1 MEWNAK
7 LSSWVFSEVEQVA
20 DKNMEFLLGSSF
32 VLGSQNSTGMDCSV
46 DLKLGASGDIG
57 PAEKSRCQ
65 PSMSTTTTTA
75 GPSRRARAPGNAG
88 QNASCSVDRCKADLS
103 GSREYHRRHKVC
115 EVHSKTP
122 VVMVGGQEQRF
133 CQQCSRFHRLVEF
146 DEAKRSCR
154 KRLDGHNRRR
164 RKPPPDSI
172 NPGSLLPNHQGS
184 RFLMQPHLLP
194 SPTQSH
200 NWAGIIESEDMLPTN
215 HSPLTFVD
223 SEHHLSGSFSSN
235 DDRKQVPL
243 LQGDITGFSITTRLP
258 FLMTVSSSTAESSS
272 GNICALSLLSSATKP
287 GTSAGHMLPADGVPM
302 HQSLVSSL
310 ACNSSPQ
317 ASTYVLPTG
326 VSCPGV
332 EDEQL
337 GSVIVRGA
345 DASLHCQ
352 SVFHAGGEGSS
363 DWGSQAPPFSWQ

>member
-65 PSMSTTTTTA
+65 PSMSTTTA

-133 CQQCSRFHRLVEF
+133 CQQC
-146 DEAKRSCR
+146 
-154 KRLDGHNRRR
+154 
-164 RKPPPDSI
+164 
-172 NPGSLLPNHQGS
+172 S